1 MEMDLFWKLELELL
15 FEDLTLQ
22 YYVIY
27 DLILFTYLLTYFTW
41 LPPL

>member
-15 FEDLTLQ
+15 FGDLTLQ

-27 DLILFTYLLTYFTW
+27 DLILFTYLLTIIMLW
-41 LPPL
+41 L